1 MIRLKEVI
9 ERGGATLDPST
20 LEPVTF
26 KNGYQVSKKDLVVIS
41 TDILTSEAFKDIIRT
56 VQLEV
61 VLKHDLDND
70 FIGLWVD
77 NGYLYIDI
85 STRFNHKEY
94 AMKQARA
101 YKQKAIFDW
110 ANFESVTVESED

>member
-9 ERGGATLDPST
+9 EQGGATLDPST

-77 NGYLYIDI
+77 NGYLYIAI
-85 STRFNHKEY
+85 SIRFNHKEY